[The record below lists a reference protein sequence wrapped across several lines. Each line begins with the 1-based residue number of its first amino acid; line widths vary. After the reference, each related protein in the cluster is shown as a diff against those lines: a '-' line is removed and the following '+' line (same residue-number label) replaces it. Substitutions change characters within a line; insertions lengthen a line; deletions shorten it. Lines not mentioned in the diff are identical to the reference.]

1 MPLYDYQCAACG
13 HRFEVI
19 YGVYAD
25 GPTTCPSCGSGPLK
39 KGFNAPA
46 VHFKGSGWAKKERR
60 ATASAGGSKSSDD
73 ESGGSDSA
81 APAAVKYGED
91 GKASKDAPDAARAPD
106 VGDAGG
112 AGKTSRAKRDGREG
126 AKDGHGVAASTPAAP
141 APAGSGD

>member
-25 GPTTCPSCGSGPLK
+25 GPTICPSCGSGPLK

-46 VHFKGSGWAKKERR
+46 IHFKGSGWAKKERR
-60 ATASAGGSKSSDD
+60 ATASAGGSKSDD

-81 APAAVKYGED
+81 APAAVKDVRGA
-91 GKASKDAPDAARAPD
+91 KASKDTSDSAGAPG
-106 VGDAGG
+106 VGDAGD
-112 AGKTSRAKRDGREG
+112 AGKTGRAKRDSREG
-126 AKDGHGVAASTPAAP
+126 ANDGQGVAASKPNPPAS
-141 APAGSGD
+141 AGSGD